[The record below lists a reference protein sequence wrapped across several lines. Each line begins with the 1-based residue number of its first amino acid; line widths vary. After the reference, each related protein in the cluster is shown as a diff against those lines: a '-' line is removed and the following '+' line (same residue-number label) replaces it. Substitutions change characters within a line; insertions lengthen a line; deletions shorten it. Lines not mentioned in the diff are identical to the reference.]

1 MRRPP
6 SFRRPRCLRVSPVA
20 AQSGAIARPRSR
32 KAAHTHTDHTPRI
45 PLPLSLVD
53 SAEHWVPPPSRVG
66 YLLSRWR
73 GPATPPTYLP
83 SEAVKIYMYGR
94 LVA

>member
-1 MRRPP
+1 MEKEAWMSAAGDSRPD
-6 SFRRPRCLRVSPVA
+6 A
-20 AQSGAIARPRSR
+20 AW
-32 KAAHTHTDHTPRI
+32 H
-45 PLPLSLVD
+45 
-53 SAEHWVPPPSRVG
+53 
-66 YLLSRWR
+66 YLQSRWR